1 MVPVYWENPRREPW
15 AVSRGD
21 VPLTAADVEAARA
34 RFARH
39 RKALARLFGFSG
51 VIESPLRALRFAEH
65 VSAANGG
72 SGGASALVLIKLDGA
87 LPVAGS
93 IKARGGIHEVLV
105 YAERLLTDAG
115 YDLES
120 TPLDDPGC
128 RALFAAHR
136 IAVGSTGNLGLSIGL
151 MSRALGLEATV
162 HMSSDARQWKK
173 DLLRSVGATVVEY
186 AEDYSVA
193 VERGRAAAADDPA
206 THFVDDENS
215 RDLFLGYAVAG
226 EEVRT
231 QLAHLGHY
239 PTTATPLTVY
249 LPCGVGGGPGGVC
262 FGLKL
267 VFGDAV
273 RCVFVEPTHSPAMI
287 LGLATDLHD
296 GVSVADIGLDNRT
309 VADGLAVGR
318 PSRFVGSALRR
329 IVDAAATVEDERMVA
344 LVGALRDSDGLR
356 LEPSATAGVAAW
368 MDAPPVGGT
377 HLIWA
382 TGGGLLP
389 DEEFERYCSATRR

>member
-1 MVPVYWENPRREPW
+1 MV
-15 AVSRGD
+15 
-21 VPLTAADVEAARA
+21 
-34 RFARH
+34 
-39 RKALARLFGFSG
+39 
-51 VIESPLRALRFAEH
+51 
-65 VSAANGG
+65 
-72 SGGASALVLIKLDGA
+72 
-87 LPVAGS
+87 
-93 IKARGGIHEVLV
+93 
-105 YAERLLTDAG
+105 DAG
-115 YDLES
+115 YDPET
-120 TPLDDPGC
+120 TPLDAPAA
-128 RALFAAHR
+128 RSLFAAHR
-136 IAVGSTGNLGLSIGL
+136 IAVGSTGNLGLSIGV

-186 AEDYSVA
+186 PEDYSVA
-193 VERGRAAAADDPA
+193 VESGRAAAAADPT

-226 EEVRT
+226 EEAKA
-231 QLAHLGHY
+231 QLAALGYH
-239 PTTATPLTVY
+239 PTAASPLTVY

-267 VFGDAV
+267 EYGDAV
-273 RCVFVEPTHSPAMI
+273 RCVFVEPTHSPAML

-296 GVSVADIGLDNRT
+296 RISVADIGLDNRT

-329 IVDAAATVEDERMVA
+329 IVDAAATVEDERMVE
-344 LVGALRDSDGLR
+344 LVARLRDSDGLR
-356 LEPSATAGVAAW
+356 LEPSATAGIAAW
-368 MDAPPVGGT
+368 MAAPPVGHGGA

-389 DEEFERYCSATRR
+389 DEEFGRYCSATRR